1 MKPQGGNWGTINRA
15 LVRGIDSHG
24 VLVEIPALAPGGTV
38 GPIPTAV
45 PNLAIGEA
53 VLVANISTSRDTLV
67 VLGRVPG
74 RADTVGEIPTLS
86 ATIAALQAADTA
98 IQSAATALTT
108 RVTTAEGNITSNTS
122 RLTTDEA
129 NITSIQSAA
138 TTLTGRVTTA
148 ESNIT
153 TNTTNIAT
161 NTSAI
166 TALTTR
172 VTALEDDTAVG
183 RTRTVWQSGDQIQN
197 NANGGTTY
205 TSSTYLTLSV
215 VAGGVYWAEL
225 DILYDCVPAS
235 QIKLKLN
242 ATATSSLRVNP
253 WFSGDPAG
261 NSAIWH
267 DVFDGLEFVP
277 GGKTGGGMMSCRPHG
292 LLIVGATAGSFTLQ
306 FAQNVADI
314 AYAML
319 LARSTMR
326 LTRLA

>member
-1 MKPQGGNWGTINRA
+1 VKSQGGNWGTLNRA
-15 LVRGIDSHG
+15 LVRGIDPHG
-24 VLVEIPALAPGGTV
+24 VLVEVPALAPGGII

-45 PNLAIGEA
+45 ANLAIGEA
-53 VLVANISTSRDTLV
+53 VLVANISTSRDSLV

-86 ATIAALQAADTA
+86 ATIAALQATDTA
-98 IQSAATALTT
+98 IQAAATTLAG
-108 RVTTAEGNITSNTS
+108 RVTTAEGNIASNTS

-129 NITSIQSAA
+129 NILANTNSINAH
-138 TTLTGRVTTA
+138 TTRLNTDEA
-148 ESNIT
+148 NIT
-153 TNTTNIAT
+153 TNATNITTANT
-161 NTSAI
+161 NI
-166 TALTTR
+166 TNLTTR
-172 VTALEDDTAVG
+172 VTALEDTTAVG
-183 RTRTVWQSGDQIQN
+183 RTRTVWQSADQIQN

-205 TSSTYLTLSV
+205 TSSTYLTLPV
-215 VAGGVYWAEL
+215 LAGGVYWAEL
-225 DILYDCVPAS
+225 DVLYDCLPAS

-242 ATATSSLRVNP
+242 ATATSTLRVNP

-267 DVFDGLEFVP
+267 DVFDGFEFVP

-292 LLIVGATAGSFTLQ
+292 LLIVGGTGGSFTLQ

-314 AYAML
+314 AYALL